1 MSYVPWYACSLN
13 FIRIIPDR
21 LSYNGEGVFYTQR
34 TRQKNTKEKGRK
46 QSGKERK
53 RRTER
58 RKREAGKREREKKK
72 GKKDKTGKTERAK
85 KEERKAKKEERKT
98 TKSEMEKSRKLFAA
112 TRLTLGFLGTN
123 FFTFI
128 IMKNYIVGKG
138 VLFL

>member
-1 MSYVPWYACSLN
+1 MFIKTPLLLFRQLPDVFLTMVKSFLYAKN
-13 FIRIIPDR
+13 KAKKYKRKR
-21 LSYNGEGVFYTQR
+21 KKAKRERTKKKNG
-34 TRQKNTKEKGRK
+34 KKEKG
-46 QSGKERK
+46 SG
-53 RRTER
+53 
-58 RKREAGKREREKKK
+58 EAGKREREKKK
-72 GKKDKTGKTERAK
+72 GKKDKTGKTER
-85 KEERKAKKEERKT
+85 AKKEERKT

>member
-1 MSYVPWYACSLN
+1 MRTPTCGSYRTYVHKNSFASVQTVAGC
-13 FIRIIPDR
+13 
-21 LSYNGEGVFYTQR
+21 LSYNGKKFFIRKEQGKKIQEKKEESKAG
-34 TRQKNTKEKGRK
+34 KNEKE
-46 QSGKERK
+46 ERK
-53 RRTER
+53 EG
-58 RKREAGKREREKKK
+58 KGKRER
-72 GKKDKTGKTERAK
+72 AK
-85 KEERKAKKEERKT
+85 KERKT

>member
-1 MSYVPWYACSLN
+1 MFIKTPLLLFRQLPDVFLTMVKSFLYA
-13 FIRIIPDR
+13 
-21 LSYNGEGVFYTQR
+21 
-34 TRQKNTKEKGRK
+34 KNKAKKIQEKKEESKAGKRE
-46 QSGKERK
+46 KEREEGK
-53 RRTER
+53 
-58 RKREAGKREREKKK
+58 AKREREKKK
-72 GKKDKTGKTERAK
+72 GKKDKTGMTER
-85 KEERKAKKEERKT
+85 AKKEERKT

>member
-1 MSYVPWYACSLN
+1 MFIKTPLLLFRQLPDVFLTMVKSFLYA
-13 FIRIIPDR
+13 
-21 LSYNGEGVFYTQR
+21 
-34 TRQKNTKEKGRK
+34 KNKAKK
-46 QSGKERK
+46 YKRK
-53 RRTER
+53 R
-58 RKREAGKREREKKK
+58 KKAKRER
-72 GKKDKTGKTERAK
+72 
-85 KEERKAKKEERKT
+85 AKKEERKT

>member
-1 MSYVPWYACSLN
+1 MFIKTPLLLFRQLADVFLTMVKSFLYA
-13 FIRIIPDR
+13 
-21 LSYNGEGVFYTQR
+21 
-34 TRQKNTKEKGRK
+34 KNKAKK
-46 QSGKERK
+46 YKRK
-53 RRTER
+53 R
-58 RKREAGKREREKKK
+58 KKAKREREKKK
-72 GKKDKTGKTERAK
+72 GKKDKTGKTER
-85 KEERKAKKEERKT
+85 AKKEERKT

>member
-1 MSYVPWYACSLN
+1 MFIKTPLLLFRQLPDVFLTMVKSFLYA
-13 FIRIIPDR
+13 
-21 LSYNGEGVFYTQR
+21 
-34 TRQKNTKEKGRK
+34 KNKAKKKIQEKKEESKA
-46 QSGKERK
+46 GKNEKEERK
-53 RRTER
+53 EG
-58 RKREAGKREREKKK
+58 KGKREREKKK
-72 GKKDKTGKTERAK
+72 GKKDKTGKTER
-85 KEERKAKKEERKT
+85 AKKEERKT

>member
-1 MSYVPWYACSLN
+1 MFIKTPLLLFRQLPDVFLTMVKSFLYA
-13 FIRIIPDR
+13 
-21 LSYNGEGVFYTQR
+21 
-34 TRQKNTKEKGRK
+34 KNKAKKIQEKKEESKA
-46 QSGKERK
+46 GKNEKEERK
-53 RRTER
+53 EG
-58 RKREAGKREREKKK
+58 KGKREREKKK

-85 KEERKAKKEERKT
+85 KEERKT

-112 TRLTLGFLGTN
+112 TRLSIGFLGTN

>member
-1 MSYVPWYACSLN
+1 MLPVADYLYRS
-13 FIRIIPDR
+13 
-21 LSYNGEGVFYTQR
+21 GKGVFYPPKT
-34 TRQKNTKEKGRK
+34 TKGKKKEGKCGEKGK
-46 QSGKERK
+46 KCG
-53 RRTER
+53 
-58 RKREAGKREREKKK
+58 KKK
-72 GKKDKTGKTERAK
+72 GKKTKGGKKKDRKKVKGKSKAGKTER
-85 KEERKAKKEERKT
+85 AKKEERKT

>member
-1 MSYVPWYACSLN
+1 MFIKTPLLLFRQLPDVFLTMVKSFLYA
-13 FIRIIPDR
+13 
-21 LSYNGEGVFYTQR
+21 
-34 TRQKNTKEKGRK
+34 KNKAKKYKRK
-46 QSGKERK
+46 
-53 RRTER
+53 
-58 RKREAGKREREKKK
+58 RKREKSKA
-72 GKKDKTGKTERAK
+72 GKTER
-85 KEERKAKKEERKT
+85 AKKEERKT

>member
-1 MSYVPWYACSLN
+1 MFIKTPLLLFRQLPDVFLTMVKSFLYA
-13 FIRIIPDR
+13 
-21 LSYNGEGVFYTQR
+21 
-34 TRQKNTKEKGRK
+34 KNKAKK
-46 QSGKERK
+46 YKRK
-53 RRTER
+53 R
-58 RKREAGKREREKKK
+58 KKAKREREKKK
-72 GKKDKTGKTERAK
+72 GKKDKARKTER
-85 KEERKAKKEERKT
+85 AKKEERKT

>member
-1 MSYVPWYACSLN
+1 MRTPTCGSYRTYVHKNSFASVQTVAGC
-13 FIRIIPDR
+13 
-21 LSYNGEGVFYTQR
+21 LSYNGKKFFIR
-34 TRQKNTKEKGRK
+34 KE
-46 QSGKERK
+46 QGKKIQEKKEESKAGKSEKEERK
-53 RRTER
+53 EG
-58 RKREAGKREREKKK
+58 KGKREREKKK
-72 GKKDKTGKTERAK
+72 GKKDKAGKTER
-85 KEERKAKKEERKT
+85 AKKEERKT

>member
-1 MSYVPWYACSLN
+1 MFIKPPFLLFRQLPDVFLTMVKSFLYA
-13 FIRIIPDR
+13 
-21 LSYNGEGVFYTQR
+21 
-34 TRQKNTKEKGRK
+34 KNKAKKIQEKKEESKAGKRE
-46 QSGKERK
+46 KEREEGK
-53 RRTER
+53 
-58 RKREAGKREREKKK
+58 GKREREKKK
-72 GKKDKTGKTERAK
+72 GKKDKTGKTER
-85 KEERKAKKEERKT
+85 AKKEERKT

>member
-1 MSYVPWYACSLN
+1 MFIKTPLLLFRQLPDVFLTMVKSFLYA
-13 FIRIIPDR
+13 
-21 LSYNGEGVFYTQR
+21 
-34 TRQKNTKEKGRK
+34 KNKAKK
-46 QSGKERK
+46 YKRK
-53 RRTER
+53 R
-58 RKREAGKREREKKK
+58 KKAKREREKKK
-72 GKKDKTGKTERAK
+72 GKKDKTGKTER
-85 KEERKAKKEERKT
+85 AKKEERKT

>member
-1 MSYVPWYACSLN
+1 MRTPTCGSYRTYVHKNSFASVQTVGGC
-13 FIRIIPDR
+13 
-21 LSYNGEGVFYTQR
+21 LSYNGKKFFIR
-34 TRQKNTKEKGRK
+34 KEQGKKIQEKKEESKAGKRE
-46 QSGKERK
+46 KEREEGK
-53 RRTER
+53 
-58 RKREAGKREREKKK
+58 GKRERE
-72 GKKDKTGKTERAK
+72 
-85 KEERKAKKEERKT
+85 KKEERKT

>member
-1 MSYVPWYACSLN
+1 MFIKTPLLLFRQLPDVFLTMVKSFLYA
-13 FIRIIPDR
+13 
-21 LSYNGEGVFYTQR
+21 
-34 TRQKNTKEKGRK
+34 KNKAKK
-46 QSGKERK
+46 YKRK
-53 RRTER
+53 R
-58 RKREAGKREREKKK
+58 KKAKREREKKK
-72 GKKDKTGKTERAK
+72 GKKDKAGKTER
-85 KEERKAKKEERKT
+85 AKKEERKT

>member
-1 MSYVPWYACSLN
+1 MFIKTPLLLFRLLPDVFLTMVKSFLYA
-13 FIRIIPDR
+13 
-21 LSYNGEGVFYTQR
+21 
-34 TRQKNTKEKGRK
+34 KNKAKKIQEKKEESKAGKRE
-46 QSGKERK
+46 KEREEGK
-53 RRTER
+53 
-58 RKREAGKREREKKK
+58 AKREREKKK
-72 GKKDKTGKTERAK
+72 GKKDKTGKTER
-85 KEERKAKKEERKT
+85 AKKEERKT

>member
-1 MSYVPWYACSLN
+1 MFIKTPLLLFRQLPDVFLTMVKKF
-13 FIRIIPDR
+13 FIRKEQGKKIQEKKEE
-21 LSYNGEGVFYTQR
+21 SKAG
-34 TRQKNTKEKGRK
+34 KNEKE
-46 QSGKERK
+46 ERK
-53 RRTER
+53 EG
-58 RKREAGKREREKKK
+58 KGKREREKKK
-72 GKKDKTGKTERAK
+72 GKKDKTGKTER
-85 KEERKAKKEERKT
+85 AKKEERKT

>member
-1 MSYVPWYACSLN
+1 MFIKTPLLLFRQLPDVFLTMVKSFLYA
-13 FIRIIPDR
+13 
-21 LSYNGEGVFYTQR
+21 
-34 TRQKNTKEKGRK
+34 KNKAKKIQEKKEESKAGKRE
-46 QSGKERK
+46 KEREEGK
-53 RRTER
+53 
-58 RKREAGKREREKKK
+58 AKREREKKK
-72 GKKDKTGKTERAK
+72 GKKDKTGKTER
-85 KEERKAKKEERKT
+85 AKKEERKT